1 MRVLYREVAMPGHTD
16 ARYLFRRAREEAAK
30 VDNALARHAPAEEV
44 AAHRELA
51 LRYKV
56 RALAASC
63 SDQVLHDALENFD
76 LPGDKGAGKTAH

>member
-1 MRVLYREVAMPGHTD
+1 MSADTD

-30 VDNALARHAPAEEV
+30 ANAALARHAPQVEV

-56 RALAASC
+56 RALAISC
-63 SDQVLHDALENFD
+63 PDQVLHDAMEKYEA
-76 LPGDKGAGKTAH
+76 PGEATSKPH

>member
-1 MRVLYREVAMPGHTD
+1 MSIETD

-30 VDNALARHAPAEEV
+30 ANAALARRAPQAEV

-56 RALAASC
+56 RALSISC
-63 SDQVLHDALENFD
+63 PDQVLHDAMENYESSERPD
-76 LPGDKGAGKTAH
+76 ARLRPN

>member
-1 MRVLYREVAMPGHTD
+1 MSADTD

-30 VDNALARHAPAEEV
+30 ADAALARRASEAEI

-56 RALAASC
+56 RALAAAAP
-63 SDQVLHDALENFD
+63 DQVLHDAMEKFTSPENRAAS
-76 LPGDKGAGKTAH
+76 PRPQ

>member
-1 MRVLYREVAMPGHTD
+1 MSIEMDD

-30 VDNALARHAPAEEV
+30 ADNAEARKAPEVEV

-63 SDQVLHDALENFD
+63 PDQVLHDAMENFD
-76 LPGDKGAGKTAH
+76 TPGTSAPRGRTH

>member
-1 MRVLYREVAMPGHTD
+1 MSIDTD

-30 VDNALARHAPAEEV
+30 ANDAAARHAPAAEV

-56 RALAASC
+56 RALSISC
-63 SDQVLHDALENFD
+63 PDHVLHDAMEKFEA
-76 LPGDKGAGKTAH
+76 PGTAGAQSRTH

>member
-1 MRVLYREVAMPGHTD
+1 MSSDTD
-16 ARYLFRRAREEAAK
+16 ARYLFQRAREECAK
-30 VDNALARHAPAEEV
+30 VDSAMARQAPAEEI

-63 SDQVLHDALENFD
+63 PDQVLHDAMENYD
-76 LPGDKGAGKTAH
+76 LPSERAEKRPH

>member
-1 MRVLYREVAMPGHTD
+1 MSADTD

-30 VDNALARHAPAEEV
+30 VNDALSRHASEKEV

-56 RALAASC
+56 RALSASC
-63 SDQVLHDALENFD
+63 SDQVLHDAMENFD
-76 LPGDKGAGKTAH
+76 PPSTRSVPTKH

>member
-1 MRVLYREVAMPGHTD
+1 MSGQTD
-16 ARYLFRRAREEAAK
+16 APYLFRRAREEAAK
-30 VDNALARHAPAEEV
+30 VNDALARHAPAEEV

-63 SDQVLHDALENFD
+63 PDQVLHDAMENFD
-76 LPGDKGAGKTAH
+76 VTSDPVGGKPAHQ

>member
-1 MRVLYREVAMPGHTD
+1 MSNADD

-30 VDNALARHAPAEEV
+30 ASDAFSRHASAAEI

-63 SDQVLHDALENFD
+63 PDQVLYDAMGNYEIA
-76 LPGDKGAGKTAH
+76 GETGAHGRAH

>member
-1 MRVLYREVAMPGHTD
+1 MSTDADD

-30 VDNALARHAPAEEV
+30 ASDALARHAPAAEV

-63 SDQVLHDALENFD
+63 PDQVLHDAMEKYEV
-76 LPGDKGAGKTAH
+76 PGEGGAHRRTH

>member
-1 MRVLYREVAMPGHTD
+1 MSTDADD

-30 VDNALARHAPAEEV
+30 ANDAVARHAPAPEI

-63 SDQVLHDALENFD
+63 PDQVLHDAMEKFEV
-76 LPGDKGAGKTAH
+76 PGQAKSHGRTH

>member
-1 MRVLYREVAMPGHTD
+1 MTAETD

-30 VDNALARHAPAEEV
+30 ANDALSRNAPAAEI

-56 RALAASC
+56 RALSASAP
-63 SDQVLHDALENFD
+63 DQVLHDAMGNFD
-76 LPGDKGAGKTAH
+76 AADETAHKRTH

>member
-1 MRVLYREVAMPGHTD
+1 MPADTD

-30 VDNALARHAPAEEV
+30 ANEALARRAPAAEV

-56 RALAASC
+56 RALSITC
-63 SDQVLHDALENFD
+63 PDQVLHDAMEKYD
-76 LPGDKGAGKTAH
+76 LSGAAPPKRPH

>member
-1 MRVLYREVAMPGHTD
+1 MTGNTD

-30 VDNALARHAPAEEV
+30 ANNALARHASAEEV

-63 SDQVLHDALENFD
+63 PDQVLHDAMENFD
-76 LPGDKGAGKTAH
+76 MPSDRGAGKSAH

>member
-1 MRVLYREVAMPGHTD
+1 MSIDADD

-30 VDNALARHAPAEEV
+30 ANDALSRHASAAEI

-63 SDQVLHDALENFD
+63 PDQVLYDAMEKYEV
-76 LPGDKGAGKTAH
+76 PGETGSHRRAH

>member
-1 MRVLYREVAMPGHTD
+1 MSGQTD
-16 ARYLFRRAREEAAK
+16 APYLFRRAREEAAK
-30 VDNALARHAPAEEV
+30 VNEALARDAPAEEV

-63 SDQVLHDALENFD
+63 PDQVLHDAMENFD
-76 LPGDKGAGKTAH
+76 VPSDPVGGKPAHQ

>member
-1 MRVLYREVAMPGHTD
+1 MSSDTD
-16 ARYLFRRAREEAAK
+16 ARYLFRRAREESAK
-30 VDNALARHAPAEEV
+30 VDSAMARQAPAVEI

-63 SDQVLHDALENFD
+63 PDQVLHDAMENYD
-76 LPGDKGAGKTAH
+76 LPSERAEKRPH

>member
-1 MRVLYREVAMPGHTD
+1 MSADTD

-30 VDNALARHAPAEEV
+30 ADAAAKRSASSQEI

-56 RALAASC
+56 RALAMSC
-63 SDQVLHDALENFD
+63 PDQVLHDAMEKD
-76 LPGDKGAGKTAH
+76 Q

>member
-1 MRVLYREVAMPGHTD
+1 MSIDMDD
-16 ARYLFRRAREEAAK
+16 ARYLFRRSREEAAK
-30 VDNALARHAPAEEV
+30 ANDAEARKAPEVEV

-63 SDQVLHDALENFD
+63 PDQVLHDAMEQFD
-76 LPGDKGAGKTAH
+76 VPGGGAAKNRTH